1 MAGPAA
7 ARAADLTSSPPSRGM
22 KIAIPTLGE
31 PSPNP
36 GMRSSMRRGSCL
48 KSAARDLRAACGEV
62 LLNNGVLWAAAST
75 FWLSAA
81 MSAGTA
87 AAVNRVGDR
96 WMARLDKQRSQEERS
111 KRTRARRIL
120 SRERARKDGTRGRKS
135 VSQSIE
141 NQIIISIL
149 RHMYTSTPR

>member
-1 MAGPAA
+1 
-7 ARAADLTSSPPSRGM
+7 M

-120 SRERARKDGTRGRKS
+120 SRERARKDGTRGRKT
-135 VSQSIE
+135 VS
-141 NQIIISIL
+141 L
-149 RHMYTSTPR
+149 D

>member
-1 MAGPAA
+1 
-7 ARAADLTSSPPSRGM
+7 M

-31 PSPNP
+31 PSPSP

-96 WMARLDKQRSQEERS
+96 WMARLDKQRSQEER
-111 KRTRARRIL
+111 RIL
-120 SRERARKDGTRGRKS
+120 LMFRYGRTARADAAAS
-135 VSQSIE
+135 NE
-141 NQIIISIL
+141 
-149 RHMYTSTPR
+149 YPR